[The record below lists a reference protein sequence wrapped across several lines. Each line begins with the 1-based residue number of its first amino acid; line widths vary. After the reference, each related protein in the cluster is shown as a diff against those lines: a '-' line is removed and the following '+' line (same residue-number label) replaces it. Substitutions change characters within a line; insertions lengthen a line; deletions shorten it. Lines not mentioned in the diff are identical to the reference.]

1 MAALANAVRSRHGA
15 PDGKNAPNPQ
25 ETFSHGPRSST
36 RAIGG
41 KSAGGWLRK
50 QQWDWVPSIDQ
61 MPLWGNVASDEGVQ
75 AALRDARE
83 AKQFPSNFL
92 KPKNRLAGRVGGLT
106 CFA

>member
-1 MAALANAVRSRHGA
+1 M
-15 PDGKNAPNPQ
+15 
-25 ETFSHGPRSST
+25 
-36 RAIGG
+36 
-41 KSAGGWLRK
+41 RK

-92 KPKNRLAGRVGGLT
+92 KPKNRLAGESWRPYVFCLNEGNNCVCVYVCMYGWMYMWGVS
-106 CFA
+106 